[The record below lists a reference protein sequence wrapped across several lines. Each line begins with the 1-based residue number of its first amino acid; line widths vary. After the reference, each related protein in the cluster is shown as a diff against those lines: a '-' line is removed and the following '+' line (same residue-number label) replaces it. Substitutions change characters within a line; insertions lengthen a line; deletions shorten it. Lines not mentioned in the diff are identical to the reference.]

1 MKKLIFT
8 LLLSIYASVGFAQTY
23 TLMTSVPSKIAKG
36 ETSAEGFVIEVL
48 TEAFKR
54 AELDLRVKK
63 DAWIRVQQKVAE
75 APPEQ
80 GLIIA
85 PLTRTA
91 EREKSFDWIAPI
103 ESYKLVFITN
113 DRSVDITNIKML
125 KNTPIC
131 VYRESPAEY
140 KLRELGFTKIRA
152 RVQEQKCFQGLQK
165 GRDKVVLAH
174 GKIVAEKGYKLV
186 KGNPD
191 KLIFGPEFEEET
203 FYLAGTPGVMHKKNR
218 EKIRKVLSSMKSD
231 GTIEAIRKKYL

>member
-1 MKKLIFT
+1 M
-8 LLLSIYASVGFAQTY
+8 SSAQTY
-23 TLMTSVPSKIAKG
+23 TLMTSVPSKVAKG
-36 ETSAEGFVIEVL
+36 ETSAESYIIEIL

-54 AELDLRVKK
+54 ADIKMRVKK

-75 APPEQ
+75 SAPDQ

-85 PLTRTA
+85 PLTRTP
-91 EREKSFDWIAPI
+91 EREKKYDWIAPV

-113 DRSVDITNIKML
+113 DRSVDISNIETL

-152 RVQEQKCFQGLQK
+152 RVKKQMCFQGLKK
-165 GRDKVVLAH
+165 GRDKVMLAH
-174 GKIVAEKGYKLV
+174 GKLAAEKSYKLI
-186 KGNPD
+186 KGNP
-191 KLIFGPEFEEET
+191 KELVFGTQFEEET

-218 EKIRKVLSSMKSD
+218 EKVRKALSSMKSD
-231 GTIEAIRKKYL
+231 GTLESIRKKHL